1 MRSAPQAMQAS
12 RRRSALQSVDVGIAE
27 RQPLDGLRTS
37 PLQPRLVAEVSLD
50 HIENGRFRHGSRL
63 IQWGDDKPAA
73 CTVDQI
79 AGG

>member
-1 MRSAPQAMQAS
+1 MADDPACS
-12 RRRSALQSVDVGIAE
+12 LI
-27 RQPLDGLRTS
+27 
-37 PLQPRLVAEVSLD
+37 AEVSAD